1 MTDKAFRAKV
11 DDMGGVVTYPMQSL
25 HFPRKFRINSKEE
38 AIDLLDVLTAR
49 KGYTISID
57 KPLQALKAAIKKG
70 LI

>member
-11 DDMGGVVTYPMQSL
+11 DDLGGVITYPMQSL
-25 HFPRKFRINSKEE
+25 HFPRTFRINSKEE

-49 KGYTISID
+49 KGYVVSID